1 MTYNSRKPKNPFTKM
16 TIKLVS
22 LGTDRFDSGE
32 LIELLKEIRFDL
44 ININL
49 STSKEDVGIRGR
61 GFVPIGFVNK
71 FYINEDGQYAFDVA
85 VSSKF
90 AETIEGM
97 KEEDSDIGITARV
110 FTNREGKITKI
121 IGLDLI
127 SIISVT
133 E

>member
-1 MTYNSRKPKNPFTKM
+1 MTYNSRKPKNPFAKM
-16 TIKLVS
+16 TIELVS
-22 LGTDRFDSGE
+22 LDADRFDSEE

-49 STSKEDVGIRGR
+49 STSKENVGIRGR

-71 FYINEDGQYAFDVA
+71 FYTNEDGHYAFDVA

-97 KEEDSDIGITARV
+97 KEDSDIGITARV
-110 FTNREGKITKI
+110 FTNRGNITKI

-127 SIISVT
+127 SIISVN